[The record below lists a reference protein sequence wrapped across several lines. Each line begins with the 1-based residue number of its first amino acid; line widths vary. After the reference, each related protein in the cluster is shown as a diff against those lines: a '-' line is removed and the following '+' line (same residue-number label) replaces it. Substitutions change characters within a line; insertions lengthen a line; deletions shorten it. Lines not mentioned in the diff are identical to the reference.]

1 MLSHTPL
8 SEFTEL
14 EDGRPGIRRLAL
26 VVEYD
31 GSNYA
36 GFQLQV
42 GQATI
47 QGEIEKSL
55 TRFTGET
62 IRIRGASRTDSGAHA
77 KAQVV
82 DFLTH
87 STHPVAYFPRALN
100 YYLPRDVQI
109 LKAYDVPLEFH
120 SRKDAISRTYRYYI
134 LNRDWPSPLVRHT
147 RLWVRQK
154 LEVSRMAVAAG
165 NLVGT
170 HDFRVFTAGIPPEK
184 STTRIVLRWDVWK
197 EGETI
202 IIEAKANGFLRH
214 QIRKANALLI
224 EIGKGRLPEG
234 TIDRALRGD
243 LPRPGECP
251 SIPARGLCLIRVSYS
266 GMWPDNEGREES
278 SGFPKDICHDETEQ
292 YLLS

>member
-1 MLSHTPL
+1 MI
-8 SEFTEL
+8 F
-14 EDGRPGIRRLAL
+14 
-26 VVEYD
+26 EYD

-55 TRFTGET
+55 AKFTGES

-77 KAQVV
+77 KGQVV
-82 DFLTH
+82 DFLTS
-87 STHPVAYFPRALN
+87 STHPVDYFPRALN
-100 YYLPRDVQI
+100 YYLPKDVQV
-109 LKAYDVPLEFH
+109 LKAYDVSLEFN
-120 SRKDAISRTYRYYI
+120 SRKDAVSRTYRYYI
-134 LNRDWPSPLVRHT
+134 LNRDWPSPLLRHT
-147 RLWVRQK
+147 HLWVRQN
-154 LEVSRMAVAAG
+154 LQVSRMAVAASS
-165 NLVGT
+165 LVGK
-170 HDFRVFTAGIPPEK
+170 HDFRVFAAGLPAEK
-184 STTRIVLRWDVWK
+184 STVRRVFCWDVWK

-202 IIEAKANGFLRH
+202 IIEAEANGFLRH

-243 LPRPGECP
+243 LAGPGKCP
-251 SIPARGLCLIRVSYS
+251 SIPARGLCLIKVSYS
-266 GMWPDNEGREES
+266 DMWPDNVRWEEPL
-278 SGFPKDICHDETEQ
+278 GCPKDVCRNETDQ